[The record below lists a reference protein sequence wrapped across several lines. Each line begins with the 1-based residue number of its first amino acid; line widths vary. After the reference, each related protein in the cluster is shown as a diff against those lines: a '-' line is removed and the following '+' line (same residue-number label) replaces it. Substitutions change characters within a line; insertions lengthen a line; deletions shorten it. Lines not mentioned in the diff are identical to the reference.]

1 MKSGLLAA
9 IAAVF
14 TFLAAAMLIVPLA
27 ASEGW
32 ELERPMLIRF
42 GSAFL
47 VLGALAGAAWY
58 ASGLGRK
65 DDWPR

>member
-1 MKSGLLAA
+1 MKSRFLAV
-9 IAAVF
+9 IATVI
-14 TFLAAAMLIVPLA
+14 TFLAAAILIVPLV

-42 GSAFL
+42 GAAFL
-47 VLGALAGAAWY
+47 VFGALAGAAWY